1 MTNDWHL
8 WLTDAG
14 WVAAFLLGCVA
25 VVVASVVL
33 FRKLRQVRSAR
44 SAHAMLGVTSTEV
57 TPCSLGQEDTASY
70 ISTMSRTEG
79 TIRSLWSP
87 TQSFLPGG
95 TFSEGSSEAP
105 CLALSPAVPHPVR
118 LLQPVLAT
126 ACCTLLLVA
135 DFSVVARVQATVLA
149 AGAPS
154 GGEWKW
160 SGDMAR
166 LTLLSAA
173 SDSWTS
179 GAKTS
184 AVVLGLLNG
193 IWPMLQVLLLLLA
206 WLLPARIL
214 TVETRG
220 RLLRS
225 LAALSKWSLS
235 FPWLLTLWAT
245 VNRLHWHRPAISS
258 DFQMVLDYGLF
269 EFLGAAV
276 LANVMCYMGDY
287 FHRCSKKPTGGIAGD
302 ASAAGCER
310 RRSLRSFGRQSKWLG
325 LLCPLVLIAT
335 LAGGLAP
342 AFSVYCEGPKGQES
356 QSVCN
361 HSLLSFGM
369 QVAEDSPELLG
380 PRVLQATILVTTLLV
395 PLLLTGGLCALWFA
409 PLTAVSQNYLMQVC
423 HALDSWV
430 ALDVFAVAVALAS
443 LDSQRLMQ
451 YAGSHGDM
459 SEICRWLRS
468 GSEERIAGLCG
479 GGAVS
484 LRSGF
489 GLLAVAALACD
500 VVPKVLLRACRQAT
514 RSRDEKLHR
523 HRASAALAGL
533 GTS

>member
-1 MTNDWHL
+1 MTNGWQL

-14 WVAAFLLGCVA
+14 WVAVLLLGCAA

-33 FRKLRQVRSAR
+33 FRKLRQVRNAR
-44 SAHAMLGVTSTEV
+44 SAHAMLGVTSAEG
-57 TPCSLGQEDTASY
+57 TPCSLDQEDTASY

-87 TQSFLPGG
+87 TDSFLR
-95 TFSEGSSEAP
+95 TFSEAPSEAP
-105 CLALSPAVPHPVR
+105 CLALSPAVPHPAR
-118 LLQPVLAT
+118 LLQPVLA
-126 ACCTLLLVA
+126 AGCCSLLLFA

-173 SDSWTS
+173 SDSWKS
-179 GAKTS
+179 GARTS

-193 IWPMLQVLLLLLA
+193 IWPMMQVFLLLLA

-214 TVETRG
+214 TVKTRG

-245 VNRLHWHRPAISS
+245 VNRMHWHRPMISADS
-258 DFQMVLDYGLF
+258 QMVLEYGLF
-269 EFLGAAV
+269 EFLGAAI
-276 LANVMCYMGDY
+276 LANLMCYMGDY
-287 FHRCSKKPTGGIAGD
+287 FHRCSKKLTVITAGE
-302 ASAAGCER
+302 SSVAGCEGR
-310 RRSLRSFGRQSKWLG
+310 KALRSFGRQSKWLG

-342 AFSVYCEGPKGQES
+342 AFSVYCQES
-356 QSVCN
+356 QSLCQQ
-361 HSLLSFGM
+361 SLLSFGM

-380 PRVLQATILVTTLLV
+380 PRVMQATILLTTLLV
-395 PLLLTGGLCALWFA
+395 PLSLTGALCTLWFA
-409 PLTAVSQNYLMQVC
+409 PLTAVSQNHLMQVC

-430 ALDVFAVAVALAS
+430 ALDVFAVAVAVAS
-443 LDSQRLMQ
+443 LDSDRLMH
-451 YAGSHGDM
+451 YAASHGDM
-459 SEICRWLRS
+459 SEICEWLRS

-479 GGAVS
+479 GGSFS